1 MTAGL
6 RREGLTGDDRVRVG
20 VGIRLNRIVANR
32 SGAPAGGLLASPGL
46 TAVWIVLVALTVLE
60 AVNELLHL
68 GGPAQLYEVW
78 VHDLVLALASVL
90 VVARAVAV
98 PAHRRAWSCFGAGMV
113 TWTLGTIAWSL
124 AYSGSPDPPYPTF
137 ADVLWLLW
145 YPAIVAGIV
154 YLIRHRV
161 PRFELHR
168 WMDGIAVT
176 MFVLV
181 VGFALIV
188 QPIATH
194 SPQSVLAT
202 VVDFSYPVLD
212 VLVIGA
218 ILGVYGLLGWRPDA
232 MWLLIGLAVVTMA
245 AADAAFAVQQARGVA
260 SDGHYDFVW
269 TVGALAVALAAW
281 VQEPDTGEWNR
292 PVTGMRAIALAL
304 AAQALAIGIQIYAIF
319 AEVGKS
325 ERVVTAVVLV
335 VASVQIIL
343 TRPRPAGPSEGAD
356 MGTAGPP
363 HRAGEVPT
371 AAVDRQAHV
380 TELSD

>member
-1 MTAGL
+1 
-6 RREGLTGDDRVRVG
+6 
-20 VGIRLNRIVANR
+20 
-32 SGAPAGGLLASPGL
+32 
-46 TAVWIVLVALTVLE
+46 
-60 AVNELLHL
+60 
-68 GGPAQLYEVW
+68 
-78 VHDLVLALASVL
+78 
-90 VVARAVAV
+90 
-98 PAHRRAWSCFGAGMV
+98 
-113 TWTLGTIAWSL
+113 
-124 AYSGSPDPPYPTF
+124 
-137 ADVLWLLW
+137 
-145 YPAIVAGIV
+145 
-154 YLIRHRV
+154 
-161 PRFELHR
+161 
-168 WMDGIAVT
+168 
-176 MFVLV
+176 
-181 VGFALIV
+181 
-188 QPIATH
+188 
-194 SPQSVLAT
+194 
-202 VVDFSYPVLD
+202 
-212 VLVIGA
+212 
-218 ILGVYGLLGWRPDA
+218 